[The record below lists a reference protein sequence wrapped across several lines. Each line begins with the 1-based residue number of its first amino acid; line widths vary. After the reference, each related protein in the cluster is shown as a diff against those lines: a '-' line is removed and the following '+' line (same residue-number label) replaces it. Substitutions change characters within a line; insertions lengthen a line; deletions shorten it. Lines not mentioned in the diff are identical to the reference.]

1 MDIVFTLVVIVGIY
15 LLQRQVLIP
24 RLEKLDRINMQR
36 IGIGYIDVLM
46 TLHFLLFATYFT
58 YAVLRESDSVEYYKV
73 SSEALSWLSTWGSD
87 SQFVAFLTYPF
98 SNALGLSYTACMM
111 IFAFLGFQGVL
122 LFYLTAREHVFGT
135 KPIFGRFTLTEVIFL
150 LPNIHFWSSSIG
162 KGSTMILALGVV
174 IYGISRYNR
183 ASRKLLITA
192 GAFFVY
198 MLRPHI
204 LFVLLLGTGTAMFFS
219 FTKVKLYV
227 KVILIVLSLGV
238 IYVISDNLV
247 EYTGSENLNIFES
260 KGISK
265 RANDLSIKANS
276 GVNISN
282 YNQVQ
287 KLFTLLYRPLFL
299 DAPGVLGIIVSFE
312 NLLYLIFTVQFIRK
326 GIPRWRDF
334 SGFIRIGFFIFFYG
348 AVSLAQIAGNLGI
361 AMRQKAQIMP
371 LFFIVYCKT
380 MALDGERKRIPVNA
394 AAYKP

>member
-1 MDIVFTLVVIVGIY
+1 MDIVFTLVVLIGIY

-24 RLEKLDRINMQR
+24 RLEKLDRINMHR
-36 IGIGYIDVLM
+36 TGIVYVDVLL
-46 TLHFLLFATYFT
+46 TLHFLLFATYYT
-58 YAVLRESDSVEYYKV
+58 YALLRESDSLEYYNV
-73 SSEALSWLSTWGSD
+73 SSEALSWVSTWGSD

-98 SNALGLSYTACMM
+98 SNALGLSYTACMLV
-111 IFAFLGFQGVL
+111 FAFIGFQGVL

-135 KPIFGRFTLTEVIFL
+135 KPIFGRFTLTELMFL

-162 KGSTMILALGVV
+162 KGSTMMLALGVV
-174 IYGISRYNR
+174 VYGISRYNR
-183 ASRKLLITA
+183 ISRMVMITA

-265 RANDLSIKANS
+265 RASDLSVKAKS

-287 KLFTLLYRPLFL
+287 KLFTLLYRPLFF
-299 DAPGVLGIIVSFE
+299 DAPGILGLIVSFE
-312 NLLYLIFTVQFIRK
+312 NLLYLIFTFQFIRK
-326 GIPRWRDF
+326 GIPRWRDQ
-334 SGFIRIGFFIFFYG
+334 SGFIRIAMFIFFYG

-380 MALDGERKRIPVNA
+380 LALDGERKRRPINA
-394 AAYKP
+394 VAYKP

>member
-1 MDIVFTLVVIVGIY
+1 MDIVFTLVVLIGIY

-24 RLEKLDRINMQR
+24 RLEKLDRINMHR
-36 IGIGYIDVLM
+36 TGIVYVDVLL
-46 TLHFLLFATYFT
+46 TLHLLLFATYYT
-58 YAVLRESDSVEYYKV
+58 YALLRESDSLEYYNV
-73 SSEALSWLSTWGSD
+73 SSEALSWVSTWGSD

-98 SNALGLSYTACMM
+98 SNALGLSYTACMLV
-111 IFAFLGFQGVL
+111 FAFIGFQGVL

-135 KPIFGRFTLTEVIFL
+135 KPIFGRFTLTELMFL

-162 KGSTMILALGVV
+162 KGSTMMLALGVV
-174 IYGISRYNR
+174 VYGISRYNR
-183 ASRKLLITA
+183 ISRMVMITA

-265 RANDLSIKANS
+265 RASDLSVKAKS

-287 KLFTLLYRPLFL
+287 KLFTLLYRPLFF
-299 DAPGVLGIIVSFE
+299 DAPGILGLIVSFE
-312 NLLYLIFTVQFIRK
+312 NLLYLIFTFQFIRK
-326 GIPRWRDF
+326 GIPRWRDQ
-334 SGFIRIGFFIFFYG
+334 SGFIRIAMFIFFYG

-380 MALDGERKRIPVNA
+380 LALDGERKRRPINA
-394 AAYKP
+394 VAYKP